1 MSGNKIVMEATDTLS
16 VTAGASTD
24 VVLSIME
31 IT

>member
-1 MSGNKIVMEATDTLS
+1 METTDTLS
-16 VTAGASTD
+16 VTGSGAVD

>member
-1 MSGNKIVMEATDTLS
+1 METTDTLS
-16 VTAGASTD
+16 VTASGSTD